1 MKDLGRLHG
10 GLLFEDLELGTK
22 WHSAGRTITEADLV
36 ASVNLSWFNEELFTN
51 MYDRAGRA
59 IAGRPVPGA
68 LVFGMAEG
76 LIVSSIERAGLAFL
90 NADMNMKHPTQV
102 GDTIYVHCEVIE
114 SRAVSKPDRG
124 LVRTE
129 NTVVRAD
136 GTPLMAY
143 RPLRLVRRRHPLEA
157 AGQTPLASGS

>member
-36 ASVNLSWFNEELFTN
+36 AYVNLSWFNEELFTN
-51 MYDRAGRA
+51 QHERTSHA

-68 LVFGMAEG
+68 LVFAMSEG
-76 LIVSSIERAGLAFL
+76 LIVSSIERAGVAFL
-90 NADMNMKHPTQV
+90 HAEMDVKHATQV
-102 GDTIYVHCEVIE
+102 GDTIYVHCQVIE
-114 SRAVSKPDRG
+114 SRAASKPDRG

-136 GTPLMAY
+136 GTPLMIY
-143 RPLRLVRRRHPLEA
+143 RPLRLVRRRVPLK
-157 AGQTPLASGS
+157 PFD